1 MLATHT
7 IAPSRQ
13 VRYSS
18 LIEALGAIILDF
30 ASETTDMTVAELKE
44 KLKERDVGLARFEA
58 SSIRLI
64 TLKEAAYAAEQ
75 YGGKSGEV
83 EL

>member
-1 MLATHT
+1 
-7 IAPSRQ
+7 
-13 VRYSS
+13 
-18 LIEALGAIILDF
+18 
-30 ASETTDMTVAELKE
+30 MTVAELKE